1 MALGYL
7 STFGESFAKAVIEAK
22 GIVPILKTFSSSSI
36 SVSTTTT
43 TTTTMN
49 PSSSS
54 LASISDSEE
63 AVVKNASAW
72 TLGQIAKHGEWFSRQ
87 VAKANTLCCFGH
99 NLSKTSTNFF
109 RRFFLAS
116 FGRTNQNNL
125 HKITSID
132 S

>member
-49 PSSSS
+49 PSPS

-99 NLSKTSTNFF
+99 NLSKTSTNFL
-109 RRFFLAS
+109 RRFFLTS
-116 FGRTNQNNL
+116 FGRTNQKQLAQN
-125 HKITSID
+125 HFD
-132 S
+132 